1 MTTLPFIYYG
11 DIELMGI
18 AISFTAIGYPIVIA
32 ILVSDPLMLNPDNL
46 KGSSKV
52 IDVIMK
58 IIFGVIFI
66 GLPFMLTIYPII
78 SSEIIFMVSYIVG
91 VISLFILNTCLVHL
105 KKRTKYGNE
114 MFGKLKGFKTFLE
127 TAVKE
132 KLETLVL
139 EDPTYFL

>member
-1 MTTLPFIYYG
+1 MSIITFCLATILPFIYYR
-11 DIELMGI
+11 DIKLMGI
-18 AISFTAIGYPIVIA
+18 AISAIGYPIIIA

-66 GLPFMLTIYPII
+66 GLPFMLMIYPII

-91 VISLFILNTCLVHL
+91 VISLFISNTCLVHL
-105 KKRTKYGNE
+105 KKS
-114 MFGKLKGFKTFLE
+114 
-127 TAVKE
+127 
-132 KLETLVL
+132 
-139 EDPTYFL
+139 

>member
-1 MTTLPFIYYG
+1 MSIITFCLATILPFIYYR
-11 DIELMGI
+11 DIKLMGI
-18 AISFTAIGYPIVIA
+18 AISFTAIGYPIIIA

-91 VISLFILNTCLVHL
+91 VISLFISNTCLVHL
-105 KKRTKYGNE
+105 KKC
-114 MFGKLKGFKTFLE
+114 
-127 TAVKE
+127 
-132 KLETLVL
+132 
-139 EDPTYFL
+139 